1 MPSNPNQS
9 GKGFRSPAIQR
20 LGRKASNGARKLSYS
35 SSQLETPTLTSQR
48 YFSSP
53 ISNQHNSISDFIP
66 SRRGFRKAHLNINS
80 LTKYIDELRI
90 LLFDYS
96 IDIIS
101 INETKLDDTIKSCE
115 VHKTGYEFIRNDRN
129 RQGGG
134 EGFYIKTS
142 INFVVCYNPNV
153 PNLENLCIEIRKPN
167 SKPFLIATCYR
178 SPCSSIDL
186 FLYYE
191 SFLVKLDSLGLEYY
205 LLGDLNCNL
214 ASLQYD
220 SNTRR

>member
-1 MPSNPNQS
+1 MPANPNES

-35 SSQLETPTLTSQR
+35 SSQLEMPTLTSQR

-53 ISNQHNSISDFIP
+53 FSNQHNSISDFIL

-80 LTKYIDELRI
+80 LYLTKHIDELRI

-115 VHKTGYEFIRNDRN
+115 VHITGYEFIRRDRN

-134 EGFYIKTS
+134 VDFYIKTS
-142 INFVVCYNPNV
+142 INFGLCYNPNV
-153 PNLENLCIEIRKPN
+153 PNLENLCIKIRKPI
-167 SKPFLIATCYR
+167 SRAI
-178 SPCSSIDL
+178 S
-186 FLYYE
+186 
-191 SFLVKLDSLGLEYY
+191 DSYMV
-205 LLGDLNCNL
+205 
-214 ASLQYD
+214 
-220 SNTRR
+220 

>member
-20 LGRKASNGARKLSYS
+20 LVRKASNGARKLSYS

-53 ISNQHNSISDFIP
+53 ISNQHNSISDFIL
-66 SRRGFRKAHLNINS
+66 SKRGFRKAHLNINS
-80 LTKYIDELRI
+80 LTKHIDELRI

-115 VHKTGYEFIRNDRN
+115 VHIPGYEFIRRDRN

-134 EGFYIKTS
+134 VDFYIKTS
-142 INFVVCYNPNV
+142 INFVVCSNLNV

-186 FLYYE
+186 FFIT
-191 SFLVKLDSLGLEYY
+191 SIWKSQVI
-205 LLGDLNCNL
+205 L
-214 ASLQYD
+214 AI
-220 SNTRR
+220 